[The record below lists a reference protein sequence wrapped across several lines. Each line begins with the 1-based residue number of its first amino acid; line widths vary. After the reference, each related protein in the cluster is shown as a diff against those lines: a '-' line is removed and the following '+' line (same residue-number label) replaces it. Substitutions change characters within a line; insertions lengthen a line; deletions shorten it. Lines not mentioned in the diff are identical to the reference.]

1 MEAIVGKIT
10 TMLKSK
16 LSGLKGK
23 ALEQGK
29 RKVMKYK
36 EKLPT
41 EDQITEK
48 LKNSGCSEAD
58 KKRLEA
64 KYNKIKNALN
74 KIKGIVA
81 GAAAAIAGLAAL
93 LALLN
98 GLLKILDA
106 IIKIL
111 NVILKVLK
119 IVIKIAK
126 IVVKFLGGTGTGGL
140 IDLLSRLIVKAEY
153 TIGKWVQCVGRAKE
167 FIKKM
172 LKKYINPISKA
183 LAKAAAALAALL
195 GIIEGL
201 LMVLEMLYMFVLSK
215 CAISGGDN
223 LSDADTNNKGDGTA
237 GDGTGGDQNA
247 GGSGGS
253 GGLLGTGTKGDQLDA
268 LYNMLQTRSPEEIIA
283 QMALRRDDEYIRYIR
298 NARFQTIGY
307 ERFNAAIGSSD
318 TTRGV
323 DYPYT
328 DISKNIA
335 PETRIDAEN
344 RLPEFPDLVRGNQ
357 KRNILTRNLKEN
369 PSGPTPDETLPGTG
383 ASSELGGGSY

>member
-1 MEAIVGKIT
+1 MEAVIGKIT

-16 LSGLKGK
+16 LHGLKGK
-23 ALEQGK
+23 ATEQGK

-48 LKNSGCSEAD
+48 LKSSGCSDAD

-64 KYNKIKNALN
+64 KYNKIKNLLN
-74 KIKGIVA
+74 KIKGIVE
-81 GAAAAIAGLAAL
+81 GAAAACKGLADIL
-93 LALLN
+93 DKLN
-98 GLLKILDA
+98 GLLKILDK
-106 IIKIL
+106 IVKIL
-111 NVILKVLK
+111 NVILKILK

-153 TIGKWVQCVGRAKE
+153 TIGKWVQAVGRAKE

-201 LMVLEMLYMFVLSK
+201 LMVLELLYMFMLSK

-223 LSDADTNNKGDGTA
+223 NSTADTNINGNGTA
-237 GDGTGGDQNA
+237 GDG
-247 GGSGGS
+247 SGNGNGNGS
-253 GGLLGTGTKGDQLDA
+253 GGLGNGTKGDQLNA
-268 LYNMLQTRSPEEIIA
+268 LFGMLQNSSPEEIIGR
-283 QMALRRDDEYIRYIR
+283 MALRGDDEYIRYIR
-298 NARFQTIGY
+298 DARFQTIGY
-307 ERFNAAIGSSD
+307 ERFNAAITSLDS
-318 TTRGV
+318 TQGV
-323 DYPYT
+323 DYPYS

-335 PETRIDAEN
+335 PETRIDAES
-344 RLPEFPDLVRGNQ
+344 RLPEFPDLVRGNS
-357 KRNILTRNLKEN
+357 KNNILRRNLKEN
-369 PSGPTPDETLPGTG
+369 PDGPQPSDENI
-383 ASSELGGGSY
+383 GSY

>member
-1 MEAIVGKIT
+1 MEAVVGKIT

-16 LSGLKGK
+16 LHGLKGK
-23 ALEQGK
+23 AVDQGK
-29 RKVMKYK
+29 RKVMEMKN
-36 EKLPT
+36 KLPT
-41 EDQITEK
+41 EDQITER
-48 LKNSGCSEAD
+48 LKSSGCSEAN
-58 KKRLEA
+58 KKNLEK
-64 KYNKIKNALN
+64 KYNKIKNLLN

-111 NVILKVLK
+111 NVILKILK

-140 IDLLSRLIVKAEY
+140 IDLLSRLITKSEY
-153 TIGKWVQCVGRAKE
+153 TIGKWVECVGRAKE

-195 GIIEGL
+195 GVIEGL
-201 LMVLEMLYMFVLSK
+201 LMILEMLYMFVLSK

-223 LSDADTNNKGDGTA
+223 NSTADTNNKGDGTA
-237 GDGTGGDQNA
+237 GDGTGFPGTN
-247 GGSGGS
+247 GGSGYDNSLSS
-253 GGLLGTGTKGDQLDA
+253 GTRTDQLNA
-268 LYNMLQTRSPEEIIA
+268 LYNMLKNNTPEEIIGRL
-283 QMALRRDDEYIRYIR
+283 ALRGDDEYIRYIR

-307 ERFNAAIGSSD
+307 ERFNAAIDSIDS
-318 TTRGV
+318 TKGV
-323 DYPYT
+323 HYPYS
-328 DISKNIA
+328 DVSKNVNPDIKIN
-335 PETRIDAEN
+335 PLDE
-344 RLPEFPDLVRGNQ
+344 LPDFPDLVRGNE
-357 KRNILTRNLKEN
+357 KNNILKKNLRDN
-369 PSGPTPDETLPGTG
+369 PDGPDTDSTLPG
-383 ASSELGGGSY
+383 SNRGGGSGGSY

>member
-1 MEAIVGKIT
+1 MEAVIGKIT

-16 LSGLKGK
+16 LHGLKGK
-23 ALEQGK
+23 ATEQGK

-48 LKNSGCSEAD
+48 LKSSGCSDAD

-64 KYNKIKNALN
+64 KYNKIKNLLN

-81 GAAAAIAGLAAL
+81 GAAAACAGLAAI
-93 LALLN
+93 LAMLN

-106 IIKIL
+106 IVKIL
-111 NVILKVLK
+111 NVILKILK

-153 TIGKWVQCVGRAKE
+153 TIGKWVQAVGRAKE

-172 LKKYINPISKA
+172 LKKYINPIAKA

-201 LMVLEMLYMFVLSK
+201 LMVLELLYMFMLSK

-223 LSDADTNNKGDGTA
+223 ISTSDTNTNGNGTA
-237 GDGTGGDQNA
+237 GDGSGN
-247 GGSGGS
+247 GSGNGS
-253 GGLLGTGTKGDQLDA
+253 GGLGNGTKGDQLNT
-268 LYNMLQTRSPEEIIA
+268 LFGMLQNSSPEEIIGR
-283 QMALRRDDEYIRYIR
+283 MALRGDDEYIRYIR
-298 NARFQTIGY
+298 DARFQTIGY
-307 ERFNAAIGSSD
+307 ERFNAAITSLDS
-318 TTRGV
+318 TQGV
-323 DYPYT
+323 DYPYP

-335 PETRIDAEN
+335 PETRIDAES
-344 RLPEFPDLVRGNQ
+344 RLPEFPDLVRGNN
-357 KRNILTRNLKEN
+357 KNNILRRNLKEN
-369 PSGPTPDETLPGTG
+369 PDGPQPSDENI
-383 ASSELGGGSY
+383 GSY

>member
-1 MEAIVGKIT
+1 MEAVIGKIT

-16 LSGLKGK
+16 LHGLKGK
-23 ALEQGK
+23 ATEQGK

-48 LKNSGCSEAD
+48 LKSSGCSDSD

-64 KYNKIKNALN
+64 KYNKIKNLLN

-81 GAAAAIAGLAAL
+81 GAAAACAGLAAI
-93 LALLN
+93 LAMLN

-106 IIKIL
+106 IVKIL
-111 NVILKVLK
+111 NVILKILK

-153 TIGKWVQCVGRAKE
+153 TIGKWVQAVGRAKE

-201 LMVLEMLYMFVLSK
+201 LMILEMLYMFMLSK

-223 LSDADTNNKGDGTA
+223 NSTADTNTNGEGTA
-237 GDGTGGDQNA
+237 GDGTGDGTGD
-247 GGSGGS
+247 GSGG
-253 GGLLGTGTKGDQLDA
+253 LGTGTKGDQLA
-268 LYNMLQTRSPEEIIA
+268 LLHNMLQNSSPEEIIGR
-283 QMALRRDDEYIRYIR
+283 MAIRRGGDDEYIRYIR

-307 ERFNAAIGSSD
+307 ERFDAAITSLDS
-318 TTRGV
+318 TQGV
-323 DYPYT
+323 NYPYT

-335 PETRIDAEN
+335 PETRIDAES
-344 RLPEFPDLVRGNQ
+344 RLPEFPDLVRGND
-357 KRNILTRNLKEN
+357 KNNILRRNLKEN
-369 PSGPTPDETLPGTG
+369 PDGPQPSDENI
-383 ASSELGGGSY
+383 GSY

>member
-16 LSGLKGK
+16 LHGLKGK
-23 ALEQGK
+23 AMDQGK

-36 EKLPT
+36 DKLPT

-48 LKNSGCSEAD
+48 LKKSGCSEAD
-58 KKRLEA
+58 KKRLES

-81 GAAAAIAGLAAL
+81 AAAAAIAGLAAL

-111 NVILKVLK
+111 NVILKILK

-140 IDLLSRLIVKAEY
+140 IDLLSRLITKSEY

-167 FIKKM
+167 FIRKM

-183 LAKAAAALAALL
+183 LAKAAAALAALV

-201 LMVLEMLYMFVLSK
+201 LMVLEMLYMFMLSK

-223 LSDADTNNKGDGTA
+223 NSTADTNNKGEGTA
-237 GDGTGGDQNA
+237 GDGTGGAD
-247 GGSGGS
+247 GGDGGNS
-253 GGLLGTGTKGDQLDA
+253 GLLGTGTKSDQLAA

-307 ERFNAAIGSSD
+307 ERFNAAVGSLD
-318 TTRGV
+318 TTQGV

>member
-1 MEAIVGKIT
+1 MEAVIGKIT

-16 LSGLKGK
+16 LHGLKGK
-23 ALEQGK
+23 AVDQGK

-36 EKLPT
+36 EKLPN
-41 EDQITEK
+41 EDQIAEK
-48 LKNSGCSEAD
+48 LKSSGCSDSD

-64 KYNKIKNALN
+64 KYNKIKNILN

-81 GAAAAIAGLAAL
+81 GAAAACAGLAAI
-93 LALLN
+93 LAMLN

-111 NVILKVLK
+111 NVILKILK

-153 TIGKWVQCVGRAKE
+153 TIGKWVQAVGRAKE

-172 LKKYINPISKA
+172 LKKYINPIAKA

-201 LMVLEMLYMFVLSK
+201 LMVLEMLYMFMLSK

-223 LSDADTNNKGDGTA
+223 NSTADTNNKGEGTA
-237 GDGTGGDQNA
+237 GDGTGGADGGA
-247 GGSGGS
+247 GGNS
-253 GGLLGTGTKGDQLDA
+253 GLLGTGTKGDQLDA
-268 LYNMLQTRSPEEIIA
+268 LYNMLQNSTPEEIIGR
-283 QMALRRDDEYIRYIR
+283 MALRRDDEYIRYIR

-307 ERFNAAIGSSD
+307 ERFNAAINSFDS
-318 TTRGV
+318 TQGV
-323 DYPYT
+323 NYPYT

-335 PETRIDAEN
+335 PETRIDPSNE
-344 RLPEFPDLVRGNQ
+344 LPEFPDLIRGNEKNNIL
-357 KRNILTRNLKEN
+357 KRNLRITPEGPN
-369 PSGPTPDETLPGTG
+369 PDDVSPNTNQ
-383 ASSELGGGSY
+383 SGGSY

>member
-1 MEAIVGKIT
+1 MEAVIGKIT

-16 LSGLKGK
+16 LHGLKGK
-23 ALEQGK
+23 ATEQGK

-48 LKNSGCSEAD
+48 LKSSGCSDAD

-64 KYNKIKNALN
+64 KYNKIKNLLN

-81 GAAAAIAGLAAL
+81 GAAAACAGLAAI
-93 LALLN
+93 LAMLN

-106 IIKIL
+106 IVKIL
-111 NVILKVLK
+111 NVILKILK

-153 TIGKWVQCVGRAKE
+153 TIGKWVQAVGRAKE

-201 LMVLEMLYMFVLSK
+201 LMVLELLYMFMLSK

-223 LSDADTNNKGDGTA
+223 NSTADTNINGNGTA
-237 GDGTGGDQNA
+237 GDG
-247 GGSGGS
+247 SGNGNGNGS
-253 GGLLGTGTKGDQLDA
+253 GGLGNGTKGDQLNS
-268 LYNMLQTRSPEEIIA
+268 LFNMLQNSSPEEIIGR
-283 QMALRRDDEYIRYIR
+283 MALRGDDEYIRYIR
-298 NARFQTIGY
+298 DARFQTIGY
-307 ERFNAAIGSSD
+307 ERFNAAITSLDS
-318 TTRGV
+318 TQGV
-323 DYPYT
+323 DYPYS

-335 PETRIDAEN
+335 PETRIDAES
-344 RLPEFPDLVRGNQ
+344 RLPEFPDLVRGNS
-357 KRNILTRNLKEN
+357 KNNILRRNLKEN
-369 PSGPTPDETLPGTG
+369 PDGPQPSDENI
-383 ASSELGGGSY
+383 GSY

>member
-1 MEAIVGKIT
+1 MEAVIGKIT

-16 LSGLKGK
+16 LHGLKGK
-23 ALEQGK
+23 ATEQGK

-48 LKNSGCSEAD
+48 LKSSGCSESD

-64 KYNKIKNALN
+64 KYNKIKNLLN

-81 GAAAAIAGLAAL
+81 GAAAACAGLAAI
-93 LALLN
+93 LAMLN

-106 IIKIL
+106 IVKIL
-111 NVILKVLK
+111 NVILKILK

-153 TIGKWVQCVGRAKE
+153 TIGKWVQAVGRAKE

-172 LKKYINPISKA
+172 LKKYINPIAKA

-201 LMVLEMLYMFVLSK
+201 LMILEMLYMFMLSK

-223 LSDADTNNKGDGTA
+223 NSTADTNTNGNGTA
-237 GDGTGGDQNA
+237 GDG
-247 GGSGGS
+247 SGNGNGNGNGNGS
-253 GGLLGTGTKGDQLDA
+253 GGLGNGTKGDQLNA
-268 LYNMLQTRSPEEIIA
+268 LHGMLQNSSPEEIIA
-283 QMALRRDDEYIRYIR
+283 RMALRRDDEYIRYIR
-298 NARFQTIGY
+298 NEVSRSLYAC
-307 ERFNAAIGSSD
+307 EGSILIVDS
-318 TTRGV
+318 TQGV
-323 DYPYT
+323 DYPYS

-335 PETRIDAEN
+335 PETRIDAES
-344 RLPEFPDLVRGNQ
+344 RLPEFPDLVRGNSS
-357 KRNILTRNLKEN
+357 KNILRRNLKEN
-369 PSGPTPDETLPGTG
+369 PDGPQPSDENI
-383 ASSELGGGSY
+383 GSY

>member
-1 MEAIVGKIT
+1 MEAVIGKIT

-16 LSGLKGK
+16 LHGLKGK
-23 ALEQGK
+23 ATEQGK

-48 LKNSGCSEAD
+48 LKSSGCSDSD

-64 KYNKIKNALN
+64 KYNKIKNLLN

-81 GAAAAIAGLAAL
+81 GAAAACAGLAAI
-93 LALLN
+93 LAMLN

-106 IIKIL
+106 IVKIL
-111 NVILKVLK
+111 NVILKILK

-153 TIGKWVQCVGRAKE
+153 TIGKWVQAVGRAKE

-172 LKKYINPISKA
+172 LKKYIDPISKA

-201 LMVLEMLYMFVLSK
+201 LMILEMLYMFMLSK

-223 LSDADTNNKGDGTA
+223 NSTADTNTKGEGTA
-237 GDGTGGDQNA
+237 GDGTGD
-247 GGSGGS
+247 GSGG
-253 GGLLGTGTKGDQLDA
+253 LGTGTKGDQLA
-268 LYNMLQTRSPEEIIA
+268 LLHNMLQNSSPEELIGR
-283 QMALRRDDEYIRYIR
+283 MAIRRGGDDEYIRYIR

-307 ERFNAAIGSSD
+307 ERFDAAITSLDS
-318 TTRGV
+318 TQGV
-323 DYPYT
+323 NYPYT
-328 DISKNIA
+328 DVSKNIA
-335 PETRIDAEN
+335 PETRIDAES
-344 RLPEFPDLVRGNQ
+344 RLPEFPDLVRGN
-357 KRNILTRNLKEN
+357 KKNNILRRNLKEN
-369 PSGPTPDETLPGTG
+369 PDGPQPSDENI
-383 ASSELGGGSY
+383 GSY

>member
-1 MEAIVGKIT
+1 MEAVIGKIT

-16 LSGLKGK
+16 LHGLKGK
-23 ALEQGK
+23 ATEQGK

-48 LKNSGCSEAD
+48 LKSSGCSESD

-64 KYNKIKNALN
+64 KYNKIKNLLN

-81 GAAAAIAGLAAL
+81 GAAAACAGLAAI
-93 LALLN
+93 LAMLN

-106 IIKIL
+106 IVKIL
-111 NVILKVLK
+111 NVILKILK

-153 TIGKWVQCVGRAKE
+153 TIGKWIQAVGRAKE

-172 LKKYINPISKA
+172 LKKYINPIAKA

-201 LMVLEMLYMFVLSK
+201 LMILEMLYMFMLSK

-223 LSDADTNNKGDGTA
+223 NSTADTNTNGNGTA
-237 GDGTGGDQNA
+237 GDGSGNGD
-247 GGSGGS
+247 GS
-253 GGLLGTGTKGDQLDA
+253 GGLGNGTKGDQLAA
-268 LYNMLQTRSPEEIIA
+268 LNSMLQNSSPEEIIGR
-283 QMALRRDDEYIRYIR
+283 MALRMGGDNEYIRYIR
-298 NARFQTIGY
+298 NANFQTIGY
-307 ERFNAAIGSSD
+307 ERFDAAISSLD
-318 TTRGV
+318 STQGV
-323 DYPYT
+323 NYPYT

-335 PETRIDAEN
+335 PETRINAEN
-344 RLPEFPDLVRGNQ
+344 RLPDFPDLVRGNS
-357 KRNILTRNLKEN
+357 KNNILRRNLKEN
-369 PSGPTPDETLPGTG
+369 PDGPQPSDENI
-383 ASSELGGGSY
+383 GSY

>member
-1 MEAIVGKIT
+1 MEAVIGKIT

-16 LSGLKGK
+16 LHGLKGK
-23 ALEQGK
+23 ATEQGK

-48 LKNSGCSEAD
+48 LKSSGCSDAD
-58 KKRLEA
+58 KKRLES
-64 KYNKIKNALN
+64 KYNKIKNLLN

-81 GAAAAIAGLAAL
+81 GAAAACAGLAAI
-93 LALLN
+93 LAMLN

-111 NVILKVLK
+111 NVILKILK

-153 TIGKWVQCVGRAKE
+153 TIGKWVQAVGRAKE

-201 LMVLEMLYMFVLSK
+201 LMVLEMLYMFMLSK

-223 LSDADTNNKGDGTA
+223 NSTADTNTNGEGTA
-237 GDGTGGDQNA
+237 GNGTGDGTGN
-247 GGSGGS
+247 GSGG
-253 GGLLGTGTKGDQLDA
+253 LGTGTKGDQLNN
-268 LYNMLQTRSPEEIIA
+268 LYNMLQNSTPEEIIGR
-283 QMALRRDDEYIRYIR
+283 MALRRDDEYIRYIR

-307 ERFNAAIGSSD
+307 ERFNAAINSFDS
-318 TTRGV
+318 TQGV
-323 DYPYT
+323 NYPYT
-328 DISKNIA
+328 DVSKNIA
-335 PETRIDAEN
+335 PETRIDAES
-344 RLPEFPDLVRGNQ
+344 RLPEFPDLVRGNN
-357 KRNILTRNLKEN
+357 KNNILRKNLKEN
-369 PSGPTPDETLPGTG
+369 PDGPQPSDENI
-383 ASSELGGGSY
+383 GSY

>member
-1 MEAIVGKIT
+1 MEAVVGKIT

-16 LSGLKGK
+16 LHGLKGK
-23 ALEQGK
+23 AVEQGK

-36 EKLPT
+36 DKLPT

-48 LKNSGCSEAD
+48 IKNSGCSDAD
-58 KKRLEA
+58 KKRLE
-64 KYNKIKNALN
+64 KQYNKIKNALN

-81 GAAAAIAGLAAL
+81 AAAAACAGLAAI

-98 GLLKILDA
+98 GLLKILDV

-111 NVILKVLK
+111 NVILKILK

-140 IDLLSRLIVKAEY
+140 IDLLSRLIAKSEY

-167 FIKKM
+167 FISKM

-195 GIIEGL
+195 GVIEGL
-201 LMVLEMLYMFVLSK
+201 LMVLEMLYMFMLSK

-223 LSDADTNNKGDGTA
+223 NLTSDTNNKGEGTA
-237 GDGTGGDQNA
+237 GDGTGGED
-247 GGSGGS
+247 GGEGGNS
-253 GGLLGTGTKGDQLDA
+253 GLLGTGTKGDQLNA
-268 LYNMLQTRSPEEIIA
+268 LYKMLQEGSPEEIISK
-283 QMALRRDDEYIRYIR
+283 MALRRGGDDEYIRYIR

-307 ERFNAAIGSSD
+307 ERFNAAVDSLD
-318 TTRGV
+318 TTQGV

-335 PETRIDAEN
+335 PETRIDATNE
-344 RLPEFPDLVRGNQ
+344 LPEFPDLIRGNERNNIL
-357 KRNILTRNLKEN
+357 KRNLRTN
-369 PSGPTPDETLPGTG
+369 PDGPNPDDVLPNTSG
-383 ASSELGGGSY
+383 GGGSGGSY

>member
-1 MEAIVGKIT
+1 MEAVIGKIT

-16 LSGLKGK
+16 LHGLKGK
-23 ALEQGK
+23 ATEQGK

-41 EDQITEK
+41 QDQITEK
-48 LKNSGCSEAD
+48 LKSSGCSESD

-64 KYNKIKNALN
+64 KYNKIKNLLN

-81 GAAAAIAGLAAL
+81 GAAAACAGLAAI
-93 LALLN
+93 LAMLN

-106 IIKIL
+106 IVKIL
-111 NVILKVLK
+111 NVILKILK

-153 TIGKWVQCVGRAKE
+153 TIGKWIQAVGRAKE

-172 LKKYINPISKA
+172 LKKYINPIAKA

-201 LMVLEMLYMFVLSK
+201 LMILEMLYMFMLSK

-223 LSDADTNNKGDGTA
+223 NSTADTNTNGNGTA
-237 GDGTGGDQNA
+237 GDG
-247 GGSGGS
+247 SGNGNGNGNGNGS
-253 GGLLGTGTKGDQLDA
+253 GGLGNGTKGDQLNA
-268 LYNMLQTRSPEEIIA
+268 LHGMLQNSSPEEIIA
-283 QMALRRDDEYIRYIR
+283 RMALRRDDEYIRYIR
-298 NARFQTIGY
+298 NANFQTIGY
-307 ERFNAAIGSSD
+307 ERFDAAVSSLD
-318 TTRGV
+318 STQGV
-323 DYPYT
+323 DYPYSDT
-328 DISKNIA
+328 SKNIA
-335 PETRIDAEN
+335 PETRIDAES
-344 RLPEFPDLVRGNQ
+344 RLPEFPDLVRGNSSN
-357 KRNILTRNLKEN
+357 NILRRNLKEN
-369 PSGPTPDETLPGTG
+369 PDGPQPSDENI
-383 ASSELGGGSY
+383 GSY

>member
-1 MEAIVGKIT
+1 MEAVIGKIT

-16 LSGLKGK
+16 LHGLKGK
-23 ALEQGK
+23 ATEQGK

-48 LKNSGCSEAD
+48 LKSSGCSDAD

-64 KYNKIKNALN
+64 KYNKIKNLLN

-81 GAAAAIAGLAAL
+81 GAAAACAGLAAI
-93 LALLN
+93 LAMLN

-106 IIKIL
+106 IVKIL
-111 NVILKVLK
+111 NVILKILK

-153 TIGKWVQCVGRAKE
+153 TIGKWVQAVGRAKE

-183 LAKAAAALAALL
+183 LEKEAEALAALL

-201 LMVLEMLYMFVLSK
+201 LMVLELLYMFMLSK

-223 LSDADTNNKGDGTA
+223 NSTADTNINGNGTA
-237 GDGTGGDQNA
+237 GDG
-247 GGSGGS
+247 SGNGNGNGS
-253 GGLLGTGTKGDQLDA
+253 GGLGNGTKGDQLNS
-268 LYNMLQTRSPEEIIA
+268 LFNMLQNSSPEEIIGR
-283 QMALRRDDEYIRYIR
+283 MALRGDDEYIRYIR
-298 NARFQTIGY
+298 DARFQTIGY
-307 ERFNAAIGSSD
+307 ERFNAAITSLDS
-318 TTRGV
+318 TQGV
-323 DYPYT
+323 DYPYS

-335 PETRIDAEN
+335 PETRIDAES
-344 RLPEFPDLVRGNQ
+344 RLPEFPDLVRGNS
-357 KRNILTRNLKEN
+357 KNNILRRNLKEN
-369 PSGPTPDETLPGTG
+369 PDGPQPSDENI
-383 ASSELGGGSY
+383 GSY

>member
-1 MEAIVGKIT
+1 MEAVIGKIT

-16 LSGLKGK
+16 LHGLKGK
-23 ALEQGK
+23 AVDQGK

-48 LKNSGCSEAD
+48 LKNSGCSDAE

-64 KYNKIKNALN
+64 KYNKIKNLLN

-81 GAAAAIAGLAAL
+81 GAAAACAGLAAI
-93 LALLN
+93 LAMLN

-106 IIKIL
+106 IVKIL
-111 NVILKVLK
+111 NVILKILK

-153 TIGKWVQCVGRAKE
+153 TIGKWVQAVGRAKE

-172 LKKYINPISKA
+172 LKKYINPIAKA

-201 LMVLEMLYMFVLSK
+201 LMILEMLYMFMLSK

-223 LSDADTNNKGDGTA
+223 NSTSDTNTNGNGTA
-237 GDGTGGDQNA
+237 GDGTGDGTGGGIGDGTGGGA
-247 GGSGGS
+247 GG
-253 GGLLGTGTKGDQLDA
+253 GLGNGTKGDQLNV
-268 LYNMLQTRSPEEIIA
+268 LYQMLQNNTPEEIIGR
-283 QMALRRDDEYIRYIR
+283 MALRGDDEYIRYIR

-307 ERFNAAIGSSD
+307 ERFNASITSLDS
-318 TTRGV
+318 TQGV
-323 DYPYT
+323 NYPYNDT
-328 DISKNIA
+328 SKNIS
-335 PETRIDAEN
+335 PETRIDARNE
-344 RLPEFPDLVRGNQ
+344 LPEFPDLVRGSQ
-357 KRNILTRNLKEN
+357 KRNILQRNLKEN
-369 PSGPTPDETLPGTG
+369 PDGPT
-383 ASSELGGGSY
+383 SSDKNIGSY

>member
-16 LSGLKGK
+16 LHGLKGK
-23 ALEQGK
+23 AMDQGK

-36 EKLPT
+36 DKLPT

-48 LKNSGCSEAD
+48 LKKSGCSEAD
-58 KKRLEA
+58 KKRLES

-81 GAAAAIAGLAAL
+81 AAAAAIAGLAAL

-111 NVILKVLK
+111 NVILKILK

-140 IDLLSRLIVKAEY
+140 IDLLSRLITKSEY

-167 FIKKM
+167 FIRKM

-183 LAKAAAALAALL
+183 LAKAAAALAALV

-201 LMVLEMLYMFVLSK
+201 LMVLEMLYMFMLSK

-223 LSDADTNNKGDGTA
+223 NSTADTNNKGEGTA
-237 GDGTGGDQNA
+237 GDGTGGAD
-247 GGSGGS
+247 GGDGGNS
-253 GGLLGTGTKGDQLDA
+253 GLLGTGTKSDQLAA

-318 TTRGV
+318 TTQGV

-335 PETRIDAEN
+335 PETRIDARNE
-344 RLPEFPDLVRGNQ
+344 LPEFPDLVRGSQRNNDL
-357 KRNILTRNLKEN
+357 KRNLRIN
-369 PSGPTPDETLPGTG
+369 PSGPDPDETGPGTG
-383 ASSELGGGSY
+383 ISSNQSGGSY